1 MQEVTFLV
9 LDEADRM
16 LDLGFE
22 PHIRA
27 IASATRADRQT
38 LMFSATWP
46 PEIQKLAAEFLCKPA
61 KVTIGSQELAASH
74 SVSQTVEVLEVYERD
89 NRLLQL
95 LAEHHS
101 SRKNRIIIF
110 VLYKKVRRWAFLPAH
125 SITAVFGSWGGYCKV
140 YLRLPLQLR
149 L

>member
-1 MQEVTFLV
+1 MQEITFLV

-27 IASATRADRQT
+27 VASATRADRQT

-46 PEIQKLAAEFLCKPA
+46 PEIQKLAAEFLCSPV
-61 KVTIGSQELAASH
+61 KVTIGSLELAASH
-74 SVSQTVEVLEVYERD
+74 SVAQTVEVIEQYARD
-89 NRLLQL
+89 ARLLQL
-95 LAEHHS
+95 LDEHHS

-110 VLYKKVRRWAFLPAH
+110 VLYKKVRRRRCTHPGD
-125 SITAVFGSWGGYCKV
+125 V
-140 YLRLPLQLR
+140 
-149 L
+149 